1 MEFWNIIKISDLK
14 KNLYFMKIK
23 IYNMI
28 FLAG

>member
-28 FLAG
+28 FLTG